1 MKKLF
6 TLICLTGFLSFGFG
20 SIQASIQE
28 VYISTKSF
36 KKPESVQIDGDF
48 CKVVLEPSDRDSI
61 KVETI
66 IEASQKADGF
76 GLKYEL
82 VNNILQLS
90 ITIPDEH
97 ISTKTGQIV
106 VNIPEGMHIT
116 VKTSSGYIEL
126 GNLKDCTVNAHAS
139 YGKISAEN
147 VSGEY
152 EFKTSTGTVSAM
164 NVKGNITVNTK
175 SGNIDMSNID
185 GYVTTISDKGDIS
198 ASNIKGE
205 LTTQTNTAAQ
215 KISNI
220 DGKLMLRTSTG
231 ELTLKN
237 IEGHLQTLNDDG
249 DVWIENLK
257 GTMDLKSIAGRLTG
271 TGILLTGNT
280 SFETTKGRIEM
291 ELKNSLNEL
300 TFDLES
306 NYGFLYIPG
315 KAKKKKLNSG
325 NGPIVITGRTNNG
338 PQRFS
343 LAE

>member
-6 TLICLTGFLSFGFG
+6 TLICLTVFLGLG
-20 SIQASIQE
+20 STEASIQE
-28 VYISTKSF
+28 VYKSTKSF
-36 KKPESVQIDGDF
+36 KKPESVQIEGDF
-48 CKVVLEPSDRDSI
+48 CKVVLKPSDGDSI

-76 GLKYEL
+76 DLKDEL
-82 VNNILQLS
+82 VNNTLQLS
-90 ITIPDEH
+90 VIIPDEH
-97 ISTKTGQIV
+97 ISTKSGRIV
-106 VNIPEGMHIT
+106 VNTPEGMHIT
-116 VKTSSGYIEL
+116 VKTSSGYIES

-147 VSGEY
+147 ISGEY
-152 EFKTSTGTVSAM
+152 DFRTSTGAVSVM
-164 NVKGNITVNTK
+164 NVKGNISVNTK
-175 SGNIDMSNID
+175 SGNIDISNID

-198 ASNIKGE
+198 VNNIKGE

-215 KISNI
+215 KIANI

-280 SFETTKGRIEM
+280 YFETTKGRIEM

-315 KAKKKKLNSG
+315 EAKKKKLKSG

-338 PQRFS
+338 PQRFT
-343 LAE
+343 LKE

>member
-6 TLICLTGFLSFGFG
+6 TLIYLTGFLSFGY
-20 SIQASIQE
+20 AAATIQE
-28 VYISTKSF
+28 VYKSTKSF
-36 KKPESVQIDGDF
+36 KKTESVQIDGDF
-48 CKVVLEPSDRDSI
+48 CKVVLTPSNEDSI

-66 IEASQKADGF
+66 IEASKKADGF
-76 GLKYEL
+76 GLKDEL
-82 VNNILQLS
+82 IDNTLQLS
-90 ITIPDEH
+90 ITIPDEPV
-97 ISTKTGQIV
+97 STKSGRMV
-106 VNIPEGMHIT
+106 VTIPEGTHIT
-116 VKTSSGYIEL
+116 VKTFSGYIESS
-126 GNLKDCTVNAHAS
+126 NLKDCKVTANAS
-139 YGKISAEN
+139 YGKILAEN

-152 EFKTSTGTVSAM
+152 DFKTATGTVTAM
-164 NVKGNITVNTK
+164 NVRGKITINTK
-175 SGNIDMSNID
+175 SGNIDISNID
-185 GYVTTISDKGDIS
+185 GYVTAISDKGEIS
-198 ASNIKGE
+198 ASNIRGE

-215 KISNI
+215 KIANI

-280 SFETTKGRIEM
+280 YFETTKGRIEM

-315 KAKKKKLNSG
+315 EAKKKKLKSG

-338 PQRFS
+338 PQRFT
-343 LAE
+343 LKE